1 MRELLKS
8 SRQRRVAQP
17 EVGPVE
23 VVMIIIEIKCT
34 INVMHSHAC

>member
-17 EVGPVE
+17 EVGPEE
-23 VVMIIIEIKCT
+23 VVRHGPVLCGL
-34 INVMHSHAC
+34 